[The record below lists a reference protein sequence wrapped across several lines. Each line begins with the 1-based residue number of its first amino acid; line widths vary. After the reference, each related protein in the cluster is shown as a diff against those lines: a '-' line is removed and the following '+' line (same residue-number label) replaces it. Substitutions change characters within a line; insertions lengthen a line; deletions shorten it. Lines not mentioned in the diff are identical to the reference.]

1 MLVPVCPNCS
11 LVNGARPLVNRHLK
25 INHMRSC
32 FLWTNGHRSKKS
44 CSQKLPVD
52 EQFMTEK
59 CAVCAQSCLFPEC
72 IINCIRARSHSST
85 GMNPFVHKCNLQIVS
100 IYPHKGICLFI
111 SRIIPTLILELNIPL
126 FAIEYCPICQ
136 RALAHSTY
144 SNGKRGTTK
153 NWEELVSCQK
163 NTQHKTHK
171 NIIAEP

>member
-1 MLVPVCPNCS
+1 
-11 LVNGARPLVNRHLK
+11 
-25 INHMRSC
+25 
-32 FLWTNGHRSKKS
+32 
-44 CSQKLPVD
+44 
-52 EQFMTEK
+52 MTEK

-163 NTQHKTHK
+163 YTQHKTHK
-171 NIIAEP
+171 NIIAEPWDLPWHDHNNENKDMTPTLSSDLTLYCRLLDYHIDRTISSSGQ